1 MSKKLIA
8 LILLFILAF
17 TACSAPQDDVTEPS
31 AEEVP
36 YQPLEPERAEET
48 RGVWISYIE
57 ITDNC
62 SSEEKLSS
70 FMEGMLTDFE
80 RIGIT
85 DIFFH
90 VRPFGD
96 ALYPSELFP
105 TSSTITERQG
115 DELSF
120 DPLRVALDISSEYGM
135 RLHAWI
141 NPYRASR
148 DSDLDK
154 LSDDNRAKIWYLEG
168 TGDVNLIGGRY
179 YFNPASER
187 VRELITEGCSEL
199 MRRYPDLAGIH
210 IDDYFYPENCGSFD
224 NAEYKS
230 YRESGGDMRLPQWRR
245 ENVNILVRELYK
257 KVKSFGE
264 DKLFTISPNG
274 KIDTCMNELYADVE
288 LWAAEEGY
296 CDMLLPQIYFGFEN
310 MSQPFERC
318 LDGWTAIC
326 TSPKVRLVPAL
337 ALYKCGEEDTHA
349 GLTGRTEWIDNSDI
363 IKRQVQCIE
372 EKGLSGF
379 ALYSGTYVNFSESFY
394 KKELDNLISVL

>member
-8 LILLFILAF
+8 LILFFILTF
-17 TACSAPQDDVTEPS
+17 TACSAPQADVTEPT

-36 YQPLEPERAEET
+36 YQPLEPERVEEF

-57 ITDNC
+57 LMGNC
-62 SSEEKLSS
+62 SSKEKLSA
-70 FMEGMLTDFE
+70 FMNDMLTDFE

-85 DIFFH
+85 DVFFH

-105 TSSTITERQG
+105 SSSTITEKQG

-120 DPLRVALDISSEYGM
+120 DPLRVALDLASEHGM
-135 RLHAWI
+135 SLHAWI

-148 DSDLDK
+148 DSDLEK

-168 TGDVNLIGGRY
+168 KGDVNLIGDRY

-187 VRELITEGCSEL
+187 ARELITEGAAEL
-199 MRRYPDLAGIH
+199 MRKYPDLAGIH

-224 NAEYKS
+224 SEDYTA
-230 YRESGGDMRLPQWRR
+230 YREGGGELNHSQWRR

-274 KIDTCMNELYADVE
+274 KIDTCMNTLYADVR
-288 LWAAEEGY
+288 LWASEEGY
-296 CDMLLPQIYFGFEN
+296 CDMLLPQIYFGFN
-310 MSQPFERC
+310 NLSQPFEYC
-318 LDGWTAIC
+318 LEGWITV
-326 TSPKVRLVPAL
+326 TTNPKVRLIPAL
-337 ALYKCGEEDTHA
+337 ALYKCGKEDTHA
-349 GLTGRTEWIDNSDI
+349 GFTGSTEWVDNSDV
-363 IKRQVQCIE
+363 IKRQVECIR
-372 EKGLSGF
+372 EKGLTGF
-379 ALYSGTYVNFSESFY
+379 ALYSGSYVNFSESFY
-394 KKELDNLISVL
+394 EKELDNLISVL